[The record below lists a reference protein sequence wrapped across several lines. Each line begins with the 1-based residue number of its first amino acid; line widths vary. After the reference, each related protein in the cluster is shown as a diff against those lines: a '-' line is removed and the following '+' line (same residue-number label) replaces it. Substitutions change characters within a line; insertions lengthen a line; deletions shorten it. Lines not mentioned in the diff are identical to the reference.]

1 MIINHLIFGSDS
13 IAFDIKNV
21 LLKIFHLHFASYLE
35 LTPFR
40 ILSQTDKHG
49 IVWWNGTT
57 FIENRRVAGNSGT
70 LSLPIGWLSL
80 IISSKGPQSLVFLVK
95 FLPTIIF
102 PHLHIQIFLFFIT
115 PTVILFPL
123 LHSVYY
129 LPLRHICFL
138 PKYGGQGQPFQCWY
152 LKLCWTAGSE
162 TWPTSHYC
170 QWSRSPSRG
179 TARPWPT
186 PSWQL
191 HL

>member
-1 MIINHLIFGSDS
+1 MLLYILYLEQNREKWIFLLHLKICNHKPLYIWKWLYKTIVCST
-13 IAFDIKNV
+13 AFDMKNI
-21 LLKIFHLHFASYLE
+21 LLKTFHLHFEFYLE

-49 IVWWNGTT
+49 IVRWNGTT

-80 IISSKGPQSLVFLVK
+80 IISSKGPQSLVFLVE

-102 PHLHIQIFLFFIT
+102 PHLHIQIFLFFIS
-115 PTVILFPL
+115 PTVVSFPL

-138 PKYGGQGQPFQCWY
+138 PKCGGQGQPFQCWH
-152 LKLCWTAGSE
+152 LKIC
-162 TWPTSHYC
+162 
-170 QWSRSPSRG
+170 
-179 TARPWPT
+179 
-186 PSWQL
+186 
-191 HL
+191 